1 MLTVP
6 VEAWI
11 GNAAAVVSGVW
22 GAVTQ
27 RSQHS
32 GYSRTAIYSHAQ
44 RVVQP
49 VANAQATGISN

>member
-32 GYSRTAIYSHAQ
+32 GYSRTAIYPHAQ

-49 VANAQATGISN
+49 VANA

>member
-32 GYSRTAIYSHAQ
+32 SYTHTGCQGQSRK
-44 RVVQP
+44 P
-49 VANAQATGISN
+49 VNIESITLFSDRS

>member
-11 GNAAAVVSGVW
+11 GNAATVVSGVW

-32 GYSRTAIYSHAQ
+32 GSTS
-44 RVVQP
+44 
-49 VANAQATGISN
+49 TGRQIRDEKVSG